1 MFVVWLLCT
10 RANVETQLKRS
21 LIVFPLFARFSFS
34 FLRMWNNHK
43 LIIISHDEEKKKR
56 RVSSQNLSHFLRIL
70 WGDFRARSIHANWK
84 LIKLFFVQQ
93 PSNFTICNS
102 ISSLSL
108 SALLIPD
115 HLIGQ
120 EWPATKTRHFTVAQ
134 KREVSNWKT
143 LKKNSQIQLPDSVRL
158 CRLSRTN
165 LYCWVAVLCFVFF
178 FRERKCW
185 NCD

>member
-1 MFVVWLLCT
+1 M
-10 RANVETQLKRS
+10 
-21 LIVFPLFARFSFS
+21 
-34 FLRMWNNHK
+34 
-43 LIIISHDEEKKKR
+43 KR
-56 RVSSQNLSHFLRIL
+56 REKREEYHLKIFLIFFTFL
-70 WGDFRARSIHANWK
+70 WGDFWARSIHANWK

-102 ISSLSL
+102 ISSL

-143 LKKNSQIQLPDSVRL
+143 LKKNSRNSIARIRWDFVDSRAQL
-158 CRLSRTN
+158 CIAESRCCVSY
-165 LYCWVAVLCFVFF
+165 LIFF
-178 FRERKCW
+178 FAKESVEVVIKYNLRLKSK
-185 NCD
+185 